1 MHHEYVE
8 LGGTHLSLEAL
19 YRVAFYPAGVR
30 LDSAVAT
37 LFPTVLQQ
45 ESGDISSSPYIPYF
59 QHEYT
64 PLIEGFARGY
74 AVTLLSLLLS
84 SPGCVHLSTIEY
96 LVQLLEPG
104 RPLTLKRP
112 VSILAPNKE
121 LEMDLLDQLFA
132 GHSLPTKDRD
142 VLYLNGHAL
151 TLTLTNLSSILL
163 TLLSTSY
170 EILLSMSYELF
181 CVQSKDLLE
190 MTNFTVRR
198 RVPSLKVCAEH
209 INAMITGSKKVGSKR
224 TTPYV
229 MQTLNLASA
238 LRDVATSLRATTR
251 LDVAAA
257 CYASSDSRP
266 TIDFVPIHLL
276 TTIPG
281 LTAALNVSLKK
292 VCVQLAQIT
301 VEKGI
306 WKAVSDEV
314 LLDIGST
321 IEKKLMD
328 CVTAPHLLTL
338 LSEICEAARA
348 VHGALLAAKDRF
360 LIIKSQLTKGKPQVG
375 QGSLLFIEEY
385 LGTVNSSLFHTLFNL
400 HQVATN
406 VLFAAVSTT
415 RVPQPPCGM
424 RDLLPT
430 QMVVRQKALD
440 TVTSIFRKHGAVCI
454 ETPVMESRTVLLG
467 KYGEDQKLVYDIA
480 DFGEDLLS
488 LRYDLTVPFARY
500 CATHRVKSIKRY
512 SIGRVY
518 RRDKPVMEK
527 GRFRE
532 FYQCDFDIAQEP
544 GVAVPSVADAE
555 VLAIIHDI
563 LSSLQI
569 GHFIIL
575 VNHRALIDCA
585 MTVAGVPAANFRAV
599 CSCIDAL
606 DKLSPDEVK
615 QKLIN
620 ERGLSKECADTLLT
634 IACFNYEFTSAT
646 TKDIV
651 SQFAELNTQLEAK
664 FPSFYECAHETLTY
678 LQLVFQ
684 YLGYMAPTAL
694 DMIRFDMSLARGLD
708 YYTGMIFEAKLVIN
722 DEYSSSI
729 SGGGR
734 YDKLLGTFRSEGQ
747 ELHAVG
753 GSIGIERI
761 FALLEEQKAASAST
775 SPHSYDVYVCTAP
788 GGTLAAKLEV
798 AGRLWA
804 TGLNVGLTHKD
815 GGSQKTLKR
824 DLEEAVEGNALL
836 AIILG
841 GEEVETASAT
851 VKNLKTQQQERVA
864 ITELADHIQKV
875 LAGRNA
881 RLSLQL
887 CKRALAGVRDGET
900 GMVEEALDA
909 VNDFL
914 DV

>member
-1 MHHEYVE
+1 MTLEYLE
-8 LGGTHLSLEAL
+8 LGGTHLSLETL
-19 YRVAFYPAGVR
+19 YRVAFCSVGVR
-30 LDSAVAT
+30 LDSTVAT
-37 LFPTVLQQ
+37 LFPAVLQ
-45 ESGDISSSPYIPYF
+45 ESDSTSSISYSPYF

-64 PLIEGFARGY
+64 PLFEGFARGY
-74 AVTLLSLLLS
+74 AATLLSMLLN

-96 LVQLLEPG
+96 LVQLIEPG
-104 RPLTLKRP
+104 RSLTLKRP
-112 VSILAPNKE
+112 VSVLAPNKE
-121 LEMDLLDQLFA
+121 LEKDLLDQLFA
-132 GHSLPTKDRD
+132 GYSLPIKDRD

-170 EILLSMSYELF
+170 EVLLSLSYELF
-181 CVQSKDLLE
+181 CVQAKDLLE

-198 RVPSLKVCAEH
+198 RVPSLKACAEH
-209 INAMITGSKKVGSKR
+209 VTAMVTGSKKVGSKR

-238 LRDVATSLRATTR
+238 LRDVAISLRTTTR
-251 LDVAAA
+251 LDVTAA
-257 CYASSDSRP
+257 CYASQDSRP
-266 TIDFVPIHLL
+266 TMDFVPLHIL

-281 LTAALNVSLKK
+281 LTTALTASMKK
-292 VCVQLAQIT
+292 VRKEIEQLT

-306 WKAVSDEV
+306 WKALPDEV
-314 LLDIGST
+314 LADIGVT

-328 CVTAPHLLTL
+328 CVTAPHLITL
-338 LSEICEAARA
+338 PSEICEAARA
-348 VHGALLAAKDRF
+348 VHGGLLAAKERF
-360 LIIKSQLTKGKPQVG
+360 LLIKSQLTKGKPQIG
-375 QGSLLFIEEY
+375 QGSLLFVEEY
-385 LGTVNSSLFHTLFNL
+385 IETVDSSLFLTIFNL
-400 HQVATN
+400 HQAATN

-500 CATHRVKSIKRY
+500 CATHRIKSIKRY

-544 GVAVPSVADAE
+544 GVGVPNVADAE

-563 LSSLQI
+563 LDSLKVGQ
-569 GHFIIL
+569 FIIL

-585 MTVAGVPAANFRAV
+585 MTVAGVPSASFRAV
-599 CSCIDAL
+599 CTCIDAL
-606 DKLSPDEVK
+606 DKLNPDEVK

-620 ERGLSKECADTLLT
+620 ERGLSEECADTLLT
-634 IACFNYEFTSAT
+634 IACFNYEFTSASP
-646 TKDIV
+646 KDV
-651 SQFAELNTQLEAK
+651 ASQFAELNAQLAAK
-664 FPSFYECAHETLTY
+664 FPLFHERAHETLMY
-678 LQLVFQ
+678 LQQVFQ
-684 YLGYMAPTAL
+684 YLGYMAPTVL
-694 DMIRFDMSLARGLD
+694 DTVRFDMSLARGLD
-708 YYTGMIFEAKLVIN
+708 YYTGIIFEAKLVVN
-722 DEYSSSI
+722 GEYSSSI

-753 GSIGIERI
+753 GSIGIERL
-761 FALLEEQKAASAST
+761 FALLEEQRTAT
-775 SPHSYDVYVCTAP
+775 TGPSPHSYDVYVCTAP
-788 GGTLAAKLEV
+788 GGTLASKLEV
-798 AGRLWA
+798 VGLLWA
-804 TGLNVGLTHKD
+804 AGLNVGFTHKE
-815 GGSQKTLKR
+815 GGSQKTIKR
-824 DLEEAVEGNALL
+824 DFEEAVEGNALL

-841 GEEVETASAT
+841 GEEVEMGLAT
-851 VKNLKTQQQERVA
+851 VKNLKTQQQTQVA
-864 ITELADHIQKV
+864 ITDLLEHVKKA

-887 CKRALAGVRDGET
+887 CQAALTSARGGEPE
-900 GMVEEALDA
+900 MVEEALDA
-909 VNDFL
+909 VRNFL